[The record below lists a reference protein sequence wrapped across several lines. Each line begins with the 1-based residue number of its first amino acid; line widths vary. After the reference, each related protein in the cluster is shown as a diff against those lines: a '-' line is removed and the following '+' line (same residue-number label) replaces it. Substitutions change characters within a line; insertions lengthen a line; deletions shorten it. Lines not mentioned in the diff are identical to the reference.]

1 MVRLP
6 NRPTQ
11 FHSLL
16 LHANHERIVLADRA
30 HPSKPLRLGGEE
42 VMGHGYWMV
51 WFLYKGQPWDI
62 ARFYRPDGTWTG
74 YYVDVLETVR
84 WEGANPATL
93 QPLVDLFLDVWIAP
107 DGNTLV
113 LDEDE
118 FQAAISGGVVTASQQ
133 EHARTVLS
141 DLLAR
146 IQEGSFPPVDV
157 RRFAL

>member
-1 MVRLP
+1 
-6 NRPTQ
+6 
-11 FHSLL
+11 
-16 LHANHERIVLADRA
+16 
-30 HPSKPLRLGGEE
+30 
-42 VMGHGYWMV
+42 MGHGYWMV

-107 DGNTLV
+107 DGSTLV